1 MKVLITDT
9 NGEQL
14 TIATNGDKDERQTN
28 NVAQSADVAKQSE
41 QKPASAANGIKKTD
55 QEPQESTPAADGA
68 KQIAQKPQESGPAS
82 DSAKQSEPHPEDPT
96 HEKIA
101 VLAERYSHEGGS
113 SQGSAEGDWLRAEAD
128 AGEKKNER
136 QPQPS
141 LPDAKLP
148 ADTGGQ
154 KNEQKS
160 PDSKAAPPKDAPR
173 SRRKMVLAAVAFVAL
188 AACGYVIWRVFF
200 AKPRLP
206 DSIVTLSGR
215 IEGDDSAIA
224 AKTTARIL
232 EIRFR
237 EGDAVQAGDV
247 IAILSDEQVRARQDQ
262 AQAGVSIM
270 EGKSKSALDQIAV
283 LQQQMQQNQLQTA
296 QSKIDA
302 EGRVRQAEAE
312 VAAAEADLAQ
322 QQASYQIA
330 AFDRDA
336 YTKLAATGAASERQA
351 RQMIATAGAQA
362 AVVTATSRRVEAA
375 KGALTTAQANLEN
388 PGIRGEQVSMTRR
401 QIIEQQSEFASAQA
415 STAQARGQLL
425 EAQAN
430 RQDLIVLAPFSGIVV
445 TRAAEPG
452 EVVIAG
458 TALITMVDLSKVYL
472 RGFVPEGQIGKV
484 KLGQPVHVYLDSN
497 TKQPIDAVVS
507 RIDPQ
512 ATFTPENTYF
522 RDERVKQV
530 VGVKLQL
537 KGAIGFAKPGMP
549 VDGEIL
555 TEGDQWPEASRRK

>member
-1 MKVLITDT
+1 MKLVITDT
-9 NGEQL
+9 NGEQ
-14 TIATNGDKDERQTN
+14 IAIDTNDKTDAQQAANSVQADNGGGKQTG
-28 NVAQSADVAKQSE
+28 
-41 QKPASAANGIKKTD
+41 QKPQD
-55 QEPQESTPAADGA
+55 PAQADNGA
-68 KQIAQKPQESGPAS
+68 KQTAQNTQ
-82 DSAKQSEPHPEDPT
+82 QPT
-96 HEKIA
+96 P
-101 VLAERYSHEGGS
+101 
-113 SQGSAEGDWLRAEAD
+113 AD
-128 AGEKKNER
+128 A
-136 QPQPS
+136 
-141 LPDAKLP
+141 A
-148 ADTGGQ
+148 GQ

-160 PDSKAAPPKDAPR
+160 PDSKAELPKKVSH
-173 SRRKMVLAAVAFVAL
+173 SRRTIVLATVVVVAL
-188 AACGYVIWRVFF
+188 AVSGYIVWRVFF
-200 AKPRLP
+200 AKPKLP

-237 EGDAVQAGDV
+237 EGDAVEAGEV
-247 IAILSDEQVRARQDQ
+247 IAILSDEQVRARQEQ

-270 EGKSKSALDQIAV
+270 EGKSQSALAQIAV
-283 LQQQMQQNQLQTA
+283 LQQQLQQNQLQTA
-296 QSKIDA
+296 QSKVDA
-302 EGRVRQAEAE
+302 EGRVKQAEAE

-322 QQASYQIA
+322 QRASYQIA

-336 YTKLAATGAASERQA
+336 YTKLAGTGAASERQA
-351 RQMIATAGAQA
+351 KQMIATADAQA

-375 KGALTTAQANLEN
+375 KGALTTARANLDN
-388 PGIRGEQVSMTRR
+388 PGIRAEQVSMTRR
-401 QIIEQQSEFASAQA
+401 QIIEQQSEFASTQA
-415 STAQARGQLL
+415 STTQARRQLT

-430 RQDLIVLAPFSGIVV
+430 QQDLVVLAPFSGIVV

-452 EVVIAG
+452 EVVVAG

-484 KLGQPVHVYLDSN
+484 KIGQPVHVYLDSN

-522 RDERVKQV
+522 QDERVMQV
-530 VGVKLQL
+530 FGVKLQL
-537 KGAIGFAKPGMP
+537 KGALGLAKPGMP

-555 TEGDQWPEASRRK
+555 TQGDTWPEASRRK

>member
-1 MKVLITDT
+1 MK
-9 NGEQL
+9 
-14 TIATNGDKDERQTN
+14 
-28 NVAQSADVAKQSE
+28 
-41 QKPASAANGIKKTD
+41 
-55 QEPQESTPAADGA
+55 
-68 KQIAQKPQESGPAS
+68 
-82 DSAKQSEPHPEDPT
+82 SEPRPEEST

-101 VLAERYSHEGGS
+101 VLAERYSHERGS
-113 SQGSAEGDWLRAEAD
+113 SQGSAEADWLRAEAD
-128 AGEKKNER
+128 VGGKKNEQ

-148 ADTGGQ
+148 ADANGK

-160 PDSKAAPPKDAPR
+160 PDSKAAPPKDVPH
-173 SRRKMVLAAVAFVAL
+173 SRRKIILAAVAFVAL
-188 AACGYVIWRVFF
+188 AAGAYVVWRVFF
-200 AKPRLP
+200 AKPKLP

-224 AKTTARIL
+224 AKSTGRIL

-237 EGDAVQAGDV
+237 EGDAVKAGDV

-296 QSKIDA
+296 QSKVDA

-336 YTKLAATGAASERQA
+336 YTKLAETGAASERQA
-351 RQMIATAGAQA
+351 KQAIATAGAQA

-375 KGALTTAQANLEN
+375 RGALTTAKANLDN
-388 PGIRGEQVSMTRR
+388 PGIREDQVAMVRR

-415 STAQARGQLL
+415 STAASSRAIARGPGKP
-425 EAQAN
+425 AG
-430 RQDLIVLAPFSGIVV
+430 SG
-445 TRAAEPG
+445 G
-452 EVVIAG
+452 SG
-458 TALITMVDLSKVYL
+458 SL
-472 RGFVPEGQIGKV
+472 
-484 KLGQPVHVYLDSN
+484 
-497 TKQPIDAVVS
+497 
-507 RIDPQ
+507 
-512 ATFTPENTYF
+512 
-522 RDERVKQV
+522 
-530 VGVKLQL
+530 
-537 KGAIGFAKPGMP
+537 
-549 VDGEIL
+549 
-555 TEGDQWPEASRRK
+555 